1 MRYLKDSDQQA
12 LRLAADL
19 QKAMQ
24 QWLNHRGLDD
34 SCTISPYVDATG
46 QPAVLIKM
54 NATVANAMVASLNEQ
69 HTRSTEQWPTHGDPR
84 QLPP

>member
-19 QKAMQ
+19 HKAMQ
-24 QWLNHRGLDD
+24 QWLNHRGVDD

-54 NATVANAMVASLNEQ
+54 NAAVAYTMVAGLNEQ
-69 HTRSTEQWPTHGDPR
+69 HARATEQRPTHGDPR